1 MSQQPC
7 RQLNSVAIRDEIL
20 ASIIPLVRSAFS
32 VIGVKCVWRV
42 QGGKNGI
49 QSAWSHIVNKRNEC
63 DKVVVQIPGVGF
75 FFSAIST
82 YQASNKDK
90 QSTEEPSSQHSDDN
104 DSGEPSQRIRSSYEV
119 NRLSYIQ

>member
-20 ASIIPLVRSAFS
+20 ASIIPLVRSSFS

-42 QGGKNGI
+42 QGGKSGI

-63 DKVVVQIPGVGF
+63 DTVIVKIPGVGF

-82 YQASNKDK
+82 YQSSKKD
-90 QSTEEPSSQHSDDN
+90 STEELSQHSDD
-104 DSGEPSQRIRSSYEV
+104 SGDGGDESSQRIVASYEV
-119 NRLSYIQ
+119 II